1 MKEAELLS
9 YYRDPL
15 HDYSEPGT
23 YHLFLETKD
32 AAMILGSAHK
42 GIITLKA
49 GGEVFLDTLGMTL
62 HRFSCLRVRSMDIK
76 PHYVE
81 MVVVITEWRRKLTT
95 ERKDKEL
102 WIKDRRGMTIPL
114 FVGCIK
120 MNSGLRINKLRK
132 LQDVAV
138 WTEQYKVRLMTD
150 EAEIAELC
158 ARLDAG
164 FAQVRLA
171 MEKAST
177 KKTKKVRKTKTKKT
191 TKDASLVSG
200 SLTSLLASALGGFC
214 SEAAGSVTY
223 PGGQENGMD
232 TMLLGRALFLSGA
245 MFRPAP
251 SKDVLPE
258 SGPAARAC
266 RGGPAQ
272 VPLICSI
279 GPGRIVVSGSTAV

>member
-23 YHLFLETKD
+23 YHLFLETED
-32 AAMILGSAHK
+32 AARILGSVRK
-42 GIITLKA
+42 GIMTLNA
-49 GGEVFLDTLGMTL
+49 SGEVFLDTLGMTL
-62 HRFSCLRVRSMDIK
+62 HRFSCLRVRSLDIK

-120 MNSGLRINKLRK
+120 MNSGLRINKIRK
-132 LQDVAV
+132 MPGVAV

-171 MEKAST
+171 KKKANT
-177 KKTKKVRKTKTKKT
+177 KKTKNVKKT

-214 SEAAGSVTY
+214 GEAAGSVTY
-223 PGGQENGMD
+223 PGGQESGMD
-232 TMLLGRALFLSGA
+232 TMLLGRALFLSGS
-245 MFRPAP
+245 MLRPAP

-258 SGPAARAC
+258 GGPAARAC

>member
-15 HDYSEPGT
+15 HDYSAPGT
-23 YHLFLETKD
+23 YHLFLETED
-32 AAMILGSAHK
+32 AARILGSMRK
-42 GIITLKA
+42 GMMTLNA
-49 GGEVFLDTLGMTL
+49 CGEVFLDTLGMTL
-62 HRFSCLRVRSMDIK
+62 HRFACVRIRSMDMK

-81 MVVVITEWRRKLTT
+81 MVVEITEWRRKLTA
-95 ERKDKEL
+95 ERKDKAL
-102 WIKDRRGMTIPL
+102 WIIDRRGMTIPL

-120 MNSGLRINKLRK
+120 MNSGLRINRLRK
-132 LQDVAV
+132 MQDVAV
-138 WTEQYKVRLMTD
+138 WTEKYKVRLMTD
-150 EAEIAELC
+150 EAEIAEVC

-171 MEKAST
+171 MEKATSKMKKSKKLKKKAT
-177 KKTKKVRKTKTKKT
+177 KN
-191 TKDASLVSG
+191 DSPVSG

-214 SEAAGSVTY
+214 SEGAGSVTY
-223 PGGQENGMD
+223 PGGPVSGMD
-232 TMLLGRALFLSGA
+232 TMLLGRALFLSGSLL
-245 MFRPAP
+245 RPAP
-251 SKDVLPE
+251 SKGVLPE
-258 SGPAARAC
+258 RGPGARAC

>member
-15 HDYSEPGT
+15 HDYSAPGT
-23 YHLFLETKD
+23 YHLYLETKD
-32 AAMILGSAHK
+32 AARILGSMRK
-42 GIITLKA
+42 GIMTLNA
-49 GGEVFLDTLGMTL
+49 CGEVFLDTLGMTL
-62 HRFSCLRVRSMDIK
+62 HRFSCVRVRSLDMK

-81 MVVVITEWRRKLTT
+81 MVLEITEWRRKLTT

-132 LQDVAV
+132 MQDVAV

-171 MEKAST
+171 MEKAKS
-177 KKTKKVRKTKTKKT
+177 KTKKMKKSKKKT
-191 TKDASLVSG
+191 TKNELLVSG
-200 SLTSLLASALGGFC
+200 TLTSLVASALGGFC

-223 PGGQENGMD
+223 PGGQESGMD
-232 TMLLGRALFLSGA
+232 TMLLGRALFLSGS
-245 MFRPAP
+245 MLRPAP

>member
-15 HDYSEPGT
+15 HDYSAPGT
-23 YHLFLETKD
+23 YHLYLETED
-32 AAMILGSAHK
+32 AAKILGSMRK
-42 GIITLKA
+42 GIMTLNA
-49 GGEVFLDTLGMTL
+49 CGEVFLDTLGMTL
-62 HRFSCLRVRSMDIK
+62 HRFSCVRVRSLDIK

-81 MVVVITEWRRKLTT
+81 MVVEITEWRRKLTA
-95 ERKDKEL
+95 ERKDKTL
-102 WIKDRRGMTIPL
+102 WTKDRRGMTIPL

-132 LQDVAV
+132 MQGVAV

-171 MEKAST
+171 KENAKS
-177 KKTKKVRKTKTKKT
+177 KTKKMKKSKKKT

-223 PGGQENGMD
+223 LGGQESGMD
-232 TMLLGRALFLSGA
+232 TMLLGRALFLSGL
-245 MFRPAP
+245 MLRPSP

-258 SGPAARAC
+258 SGPAPRAC